1 MPPRIVDGFGF
12 ACRVVSRIVCSICSI
27 DNITSRTTLRNQ
39 EDAKGQRL
47 KQSRPTFAA
56 QEDLVDSAEEGNSA
70 AMRFP
75 SAISASAP
83 TSARLRRYT
92 ARDTGPLVRQIARF
106 LPHKPRLTLIRRTP
120 CLIHEGALRKA
131 AAQLGARSR
140 GRAPPGMPPRRG
152 ALRSPTREACQLGI
166 CQLNFLLEI
175 APSWTKT
182 VDM

>member
-1 MPPRIVDGFGF
+1 MGLTLP
-12 ACRVVSRIVCSICSI
+12 AELVSRIVCSICSI
-27 DNITSRTTLRNQ
+27 DNITGRTTLRNQ

-47 KQSRPTFAA
+47 KQSRPAFAA
-56 QEDLVDSAEEGNSA
+56 QEGLVDFRGRRQQCGFRCGFRAQ
-70 AMRFP
+70 FP
-75 SAISASAP
+75 PGMPPAP
-83 TSARLRRYT
+83 AFVATLLETPGRSRGKSPDSCPT
-92 ARDTGPLVRQIARF
+92 NPC
-106 LPHKPRLTLIRRTP
+106 LTLIRRTP

-140 GRAPPGMPPRRG
+140 GRAPPGTPPRRG

>member
-1 MPPRIVDGFGF
+1 MGLTLP
-12 ACRVVSRIVCSICSI
+12 AELVSRIVCSICSI
-27 DNITSRTTLRNQ
+27 DNITGRTTLRNQ
-39 EDAKGQRL
+39 EDAKERRL

-56 QEDLVDSAEEGNSA
+56 QEGLVDFRGRRQQCGNAVSERNFRQRPHQRPPSSLHRSRHRAAREANRPIPAPQTPVSLSSA
-70 AMRFP
+70 
-75 SAISASAP
+75 
-83 TSARLRRYT
+83 
-92 ARDTGPLVRQIARF
+92 GPLASSMRV
-106 LPHKPRLTLIRRTP
+106 P
-120 CLIHEGALRKA
+120 A